1 MKINLLII
9 IGLSSLLLFISCQ
22 GESPSGEKGKI
33 DKPTQI
39 VKFADILRS
48 QNGKVEVQIKAP
60 IVYNYVGDSARMAF
74 PKGLK
79 VWFYNKDLSL
89 KSTLIAK
96 YAISYNNSNKVFLKD
111 SIEIVNYNN
120 KDTIYCKELIWD
132 KNLKTITSDKEVR
145 RQSLSG
151 IAYGDGFQSNE
162 QMDSVRIKNL
172 RGTQYV
178 SEDE

>member
-1 MKINLLII
+1 
-9 IGLSSLLLFISCQ
+9 
-22 GESPSGEKGKI
+22 
-33 DKPTQI
+33 
-39 VKFADILRS
+39 
-48 QNGKVEVQIKAP
+48 
-60 IVYNYVGDSARMAF
+60 MAF

>member
-22 GESPSGEKGKI
+22 GERPSGEKGKI
-33 DKPTQI
+33 GKPTQI

-60 IVYNYVGDSARMAF
+60 IVYNYDGDSARMAF

-96 YAISYNNSNKVFLKD
+96 YAITYNNSNKVFLKD